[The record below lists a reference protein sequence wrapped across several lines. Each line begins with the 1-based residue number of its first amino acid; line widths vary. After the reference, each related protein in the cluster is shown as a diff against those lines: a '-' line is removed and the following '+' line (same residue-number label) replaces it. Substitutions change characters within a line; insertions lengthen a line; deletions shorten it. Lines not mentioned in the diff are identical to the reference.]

1 MDNTKKN
8 KVETTIKNSTNKES
22 EFCDFREEKNKK
34 KRIILC
40 TIIVTTLILII
51 VFILL
56 YIKNNYT
63 AEKFLDKN
71 ITNINESLNN
81 IIDTLNINDYNKL
94 QGPTQTQGK
103 IKFETTSIKLKDLN
117 NLLLEYKTNTNLK
130 DEYIDYDITLS
141 QKENANLNIQGIL
154 NNNKIYLT
162 SKDITDKLYYY
173 NLLNEDSFKNIN
185 EISNIKNIKE
195 IINGILNS
203 LNISL
208 KQSKMTTN
216 YNGLNI
222 TYTYEINDNN
232 KELVKKTFIDSI
244 KKDKNIMNY
253 LNVSEDDLNSSININ
268 NIKLEITI
276 NIFNNSIQN
285 FIITTSD
292 EKYIG
297 EKLSNNKLKVSSS
310 KNNEYYEIEYSN
322 NKIGITYFENDKS
335 IDELKIESYKNNLT
349 INYSYNE
356 ISLNINITDKLIK
369 GTNKTNEITFNIDF
383 EITNNN
389 SYNLDGTI
397 TIKTN
402 TDDYKLIITNNTT
415 YEKSINKKDITN
427 AINIKNI
434 QEDDLN
440 SIITKVYQKLQE
452 FDAINLM
459 NSISSIINS
468 NEAL

>member
-1 MDNTKKN
+1 MDNNKKN
-8 KVETTIKNSTNKES
+8 KVETTIKKSTNKES

-63 AEKFLDKN
+63 AETFLDKN

-94 QGPTQTQGK
+94 QGPTTTQGK

-117 NLLLEYKTNTNLK
+117 NLSLEYKTNTDLK
-130 DEYIDYDITLS
+130 NMYIDYDITLS

-162 SKDITDKLYYY
+162 SKDITDKTYYY
-173 NLLNEDSFKNIN
+173 NLPNEDIFKNIN

-195 IINGILNS
+195 IITGILNC

-232 KELVKKTFIDSI
+232 KELVEKTFIDSI
-244 KKDKNIMNY
+244 KKDKNVMNY
-253 LNVSEDDLNSSININ
+253 LNISKDDLNSSININ

-285 FIITTSD
+285 FIITMPD
-292 EKYIG
+292 ERYTG

-310 KNNEYYEIEYSN
+310 KNNEYYEIEYSDK
-322 NKIGITYFENDKS
+322 KIGITYFENDKS

-369 GTNKTNEITFNIDF
+369 GTYKTNEITSNIDF

-389 SYNLDGTI
+389 SLNLDGTI

-415 YEKSINKKDITN
+415 YKESMDKKDITN
-427 AINIKNI
+427 AINIENI
-434 QEDDLN
+434 QENDLN
-440 SIITKVYQKLQE
+440 NIIANGYQKLQE
-452 FDAINLM
+452 FDAINLI
-459 NSISSIINS
+459 NGISSIIS